1 MTGTGWER
9 VGVDEQYTAAQTAY
23 LAYGDHCR
31 SCLVCAADSET
42 CAVAQALWEA
52 YTARAE
58 TSL

>member
-1 MTGTGWER
+1 MQRAASNIE
-9 VGVDEQYTAAQTAY
+9 YTAKQTAY
-23 LAYGDHCR
+23 RAYIDHVS

-42 CAVAQALWEA
+42 CAMAQALWEA